1 MENYLEYYF
10 SLPTDIDVAQFKIG
24 AILGFW
30 SADDEFNSYKGLFWT
45 DNPIGNSL
53 YKIIE
58 NLIDIGALKWES
70 YHVVQYNPEFKKGL
84 K

>member
-1 MENYLEYYF
+1 MENSLEYYF
-10 SLPTDIDVAQFKIG
+10 SLPTDIDIAQFKIG

-30 SADDEFNSYKGLFWT
+30 SADDDFNKYKGLFWT

-58 NLIDIGALKWES
+58 NLIDIGALKWED
-70 YHVVQYNPEFKKGL
+70 YPVVVYNPEFKKGL
-84 K
+84 M